1 MTTKNK
7 CLWTMT
13 GCSIAYLTTM
23 ALSPATGT
31 SIPAAIMSV
40 VCSIYIAIF
49 IAANLK
55 RRYNMRNTKGCPLL
69 TYKAE
74 YKALMVGT
82 GDTTIQY
89 LLPCIK
95 DKCVA
100 YEDGYCK
107 HFDNKVKYKKDE

>member
-1 MTTKNK
+1 MKKK
-7 CLWTMT
+7 CLWTML
-13 GCSIAYLTTM
+13 GFSITYMIMM
-23 ALSPATGT
+23 ALCPATGT
-31 SIPAAIMSV
+31 SLPAGIMSV

-95 DKCVA
+95 EKCVA

-107 HFDNKVKYKKDE
+107 NFDNKVEYKKDE